1 MAQGHSLPN
10 VPRPSSNS
18 DGAKCSAKRGSCY
31 RAWPAL
37 AACLLAFL
45 SFGMRTPY

>member
-1 MAQGHSLPN
+1 MAFPTTGVL
-10 VPRPSSNS
+10 
-18 DGAKCSAKRGSCY
+18 Y